1 MNIFQNLPRVIGE
14 KFPNFLGSG
23 EEFDEI
29 QFNACCC
36 DLGWR
41 SVNSLEG
48 NFSEC
53 KEE

>member
-1 MNIFQNLPRVIGE
+1 MNIFQNLLRVIGE

-23 EEFDEI
+23 EEFAEI
-29 QFNACCC
+29 QFNASCC

-41 SVNSLEG
+41 SVNYLEG

-53 KEE
+53 MEE